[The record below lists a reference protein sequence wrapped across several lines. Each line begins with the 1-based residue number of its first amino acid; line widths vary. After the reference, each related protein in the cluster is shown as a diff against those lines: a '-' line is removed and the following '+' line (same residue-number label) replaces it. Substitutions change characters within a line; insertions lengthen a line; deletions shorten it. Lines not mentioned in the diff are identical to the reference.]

1 MADAFR
7 IEFDVTG
14 INAKL
19 DQMAVGMAEKVRPA
33 AQAAAQVFYD
43 EARLRVPVSLKGH
56 WFYGTSFKKTGQKY
70 YFEPESLKAAIYQV
84 FSKDNSDEKKSTYHI
99 AWNHKKVPYGFMV
112 EFGTSR
118 APAHPFLRPSF
129 DARARDAIEA
139 GKARYAQGF
148 QEVVSGLKS

>member
-7 IEFDVTG
+7 MGFDFSTTDD
-14 INAKL
+14 AL
-19 DQMAVGMAEKVRPA
+19 DRLVDGMKAETRPG

-43 EARLRVPVSLKGH
+43 EAKVRVPVSLKGH
-56 WFYGTSFKKTGQKY
+56 FFYGSSFKKTGQKY
-70 YFEPESLKAAIYQV
+70 YFEPESLKGAIYQV

-99 AWNHKKVPYGFMV
+99 AWNHQKVPYGFMV

-129 DARARDAIEA
+129 DARANDAIEA
-139 GKARYAQGF
+139 GKARYAQGY
-148 QEVVSGLKS
+148 QEVVAGLRS